1 LIFII
6 DKKQKENR
14 KKILARTNLL
24 CTFAHRKDLNLI
36 VDYVKQSYTIVE
48 RKIFVFNDA
57 EKPNDLYVTYNV
69 DPSED
74 YKKIPNTILIHRKKD
89 TNSLYTV
96 NALNEIIKI
105 VNNGVLDK
113 SYVVD
118 WNNYKNSL
126 LLTNQDGYR
135 RIVLELYKRF
145 DV

>member
-1 LIFII
+1 M
-6 DKKQKENR
+6 
-14 KKILARTNLL
+14 ARTNLL

-36 VDYVKQSYTIVE
+36 VDYVKVSYTIVE
-48 RKIFVFNDA
+48 KKIFVFNDA
-57 EKPNDLYVTYNV
+57 DKPNDVYVTYNV
-69 DPSED
+69 DPKED
-74 YKKIPNTILIHRKKD
+74 YKKTPNTILIHRKKD

-96 NALNEIIKI
+96 NALNEIIKA

-135 RIVLELYKRF
+135 RVSLELYKRF